1 MKPAALREVR
11 VVRVEEGG
19 ALVLSGARGE
29 VVVEPLEAAIWQ
41 AADGTLEVSALAEIA
56 GEALGQRVEVWEVW
70 SALDVLGELGLMAEV
85 AAAPPAA
92 VGRRDALRWFGQAA
106 GAAALLVMG
115 AGQARAEDAVAEDAV
130 PADAQPVP
138 ADAPEA
144 KKMQEAQAKQRE
156 VRKREEMDTKAKRQ
170 EEKKKRDLASDKKK
184 EVRQEEREKQADVVK
199 DRTAADAP
207 PSDAEAKKRSEYEA
221 KKADDR
227 ATPAKK
233 KQVDGKKEAHAE
245 EDAKKQKGPQ

>member
-56 GEALGQRVEVWEVW
+56 GAALGQRVEVWEVW

-115 AGQARAEDAVAEDAV
+115 AGQARAEDAVKAAEAV
-130 PADAQPVP
+130 PEDAQPVP

-144 KKMQEAQAKQRE
+144 KKRQEAQAKQRE
-156 VRKREEMDTKAKRQ
+156 ARKREEADTKAKRQ
-170 EEKKKRDLASDKKK
+170 EEKKKRDLASDKEK
-184 EVRQEEREKQADVVK
+184 EVRQEEREKKANINK

-227 ATPAKK
+227 ATPVKK
-233 KQVDGKKEAHAE
+233 KQVDGKQEARSE
-245 EDAKKQKGPQ
+245 EDAKKQEVQ